1 MILLLQVNYLT
12 LSPKKHQTH
21 CCTSTGNPQ
30 IMTGKTATDVLL
42 EKNEVGWHQ
51 NPNGNPNYATNV
63 QKKQPIRKNILFD
76 DFL

>member
-1 MILLLQVNYLT
+1 
-12 LSPKKHQTH
+12 
-21 CCTSTGNPQ
+21 
-30 IMTGKTATDVLL
+30 MTGKTATDVLL